1 VRRTLIWSVVMLAL
15 GVAGGLFW
23 VWLAEPA
30 QWEVTEQGIILT
42 EDAARGQ
49 FEVVVAFVAIGAVLC
64 LGWGVAAGRVL
75 REIGWRLVPVF
86 AVFASAAALI
96 AWRVGVA
103 LGPADPRDTVD
114 PSLGDRL
121 PAQLEIDAV
130 APFVV
135 WPIFA
140 LAGLLLAAW
149 LDRSDDVEPSDEFM
163 AGHA

>member
-1 VRRTLIWSVVMLAL
+1 MKRVLIASVIMLAL
-15 GVAGGLFW
+15 GVAGGLLW

-30 QWEVTEQGIILT
+30 QWEVTDRGIILT

-49 FEVVVAFVAIGAVLC
+49 FEVILAFVGIGAVLC
-64 LGWGVAAGRVL
+64 LGWGLVTGHVL
-75 REIGWRLVPVF
+75 RDIGWRLVPVF
-86 AVFASAAALI
+86 AVIATAAALI
-96 AWRVGVA
+96 AWRVGIM
-103 LGPADPRDTVD
+103 LGPADPRETVS

-149 LDRSDDVEPSDEFM
+149 LDRSDDIEPSDELM
-163 AGHA
+163 AGHG